1 MDIID
6 PPSSSDS
13 TKSQNGRF
21 IGLLLVALMVGFSAT
36 YVLVDNDSSDIKSSD
51 GDDTTV
57 DTDNNST
64 DGDSGVD
71 GASNDSS
78 TNQDLDSDGIPDG
91 RDQCPA
97 TPRNVEVDLNGC
109 RAPLTEGVWMHTRFG
124 GKGAMFE
131 EDNMTTWNQT
141 LESINAY
148 GLFIDEIQ
156 DIDNMEELTTG
167 LAQNDVDLVVESGG
181 TLQFAPC
188 NESNGIRSAEI
199 ELAKMAPIYA
209 AGGHVDYLTLDG
221 PISRTIVGGR
231 ADSCGV
237 DLNTSVTWLV
247 DYVETVHEAHPEIGF
262 GLLVNFPNWVWGDV
276 PAYQCEQT
284 SWGEGIHYGDVL
296 NASINALREAGMPL
310 THIVA
315 DNPWGYVNA
324 TEDSVCREDVTSYDW
339 MGRLLELESLVEE
352 HGLPF
357 VLILNDKTG
366 GQDSDE
372 AFANS
377 VLDYLDAHQQRDGS
391 PTVYLV
397 ESWYDFPEYHHP
409 ETQDGTFTSLT
420 LDIIARLSQ
429 ESTDTS

>member
-36 YVLVDNDSSDIKSSD
+36 YVLVDNDSSAIKSSD

-181 TLQFAPC
+181 PFNLLLAMNPMEFALQ
-188 NESNGIRSAEI
+188 R
-199 ELAKMAPIYA
+199 
-209 AGGHVDYLTLDG
+209 
-221 PISRTIVGGR
+221 
-231 ADSCGV
+231 
-237 DLNTSVTWLV
+237 LN
-247 DYVETVHEAHPEIGF
+247 
-262 GLLVNFPNWVWGDV
+262 
-276 PAYQCEQT
+276 
-284 SWGEGIHYGDVL
+284 
-296 NASINALREAGMPL
+296 
-310 THIVA
+310 
-315 DNPWGYVNA
+315 
-324 TEDSVCREDVTSYDW
+324 
-339 MGRLLELESLVEE
+339 
-352 HGLPF
+352 
-357 VLILNDKTG
+357 
-366 GQDSDE
+366 
-372 AFANS
+372 
-377 VLDYLDAHQQRDGS
+377 
-391 PTVYLV
+391 
-397 ESWYDFPEYHHP
+397 
-409 ETQDGTFTSLT
+409 
-420 LDIIARLSQ
+420 
-429 ESTDTS
+429 